1 MPGDIW
7 GGQDGAVGGEHS
19 HAVTGVISAGS
30 YVVAV
35 MYFWLRLIAS
45 LYFADGWLEE
55 RSYLGVCV
63 WGGRTVPHL
72 FWGLAP
78 KLCCCFCA
86 VQDVARPKHRF
97 SSQ

>member
-7 GGQDGAVGGEHS
+7 GGQDGTVGGEHS

-35 MYFWLRLIAS
+35 MYFWLRLIVS
-45 LYFADGWLEE
+45 LYFEDGWLEE
-55 RSYLGVCV
+55 RPYLRVGG
-63 WGGRTVPHL
+63 GGRTVPHL
-72 FWGLAP
+72 LWALVP
-78 KLCCCFCA
+78 KLCCSFWA